1 MIDTEAIANTILE
14 KLRTDPAFRGP
25 AGPVGPAGPAGPPG
39 PEGPPGKAPDIDL
52 DAIRQSIAEHK
63 AQIDELTKAVFFVE
77 VIQLDGS
84 VQTGQVTAHG
94 GLLRLDFS
102 Q

>member
-1 MIDTEAIANTILE
+1 MIDTEAIANTILD

-25 AGPVGPAGPAGPPG
+25 AGPVGPPGPAGPAGPPG
-39 PEGPPGKAPDIDL
+39 KAPEIDL
-52 DAIRQSIAEHK
+52 ETMRQEIAEQK
-63 AQIDELTKAVFFVE
+63 VKIDELTKAVFFVE